1 MKITFEIYG
10 SDNMTSSQVSG
21 RMSYVADSI
30 RKCSDLSRVTGQVSV
45 PGNYG
50 ETIGAWEVQRTPA
63 DLNRKKP

>member
-30 RKCSDLSRVTGQVSV
+30 RKCPDLGRVTGQVPV
-45 PGNYG
+45 PGNYR
-50 ETIGAWEVQRTPA
+50 EIIGVWEVQRLPG
-63 DLNRKKP
+63 